1 MNDFILDIQICEDN
15 VQKHEQDS
23 EEEISPPEIT
33 QTPQPVLSKRKE
45 TKIQNDTEY
54 WTDEEIKEDK
64 IDFEKE

>member
-45 TKIQNDTEY
+45 TKIQNDY
-54 WTDEEIKEDK
+54 KYNLFADMPSAPNS
-64 IDFEKE
+64 